1 MFESN
6 LLYLVMRCYNKLV
19 EILLET
25 FRVYVFFIFPAY
37 ASFLPQNGGNR
48 VCEDLKFQNYPG
60 EDVPGPPFQEDCLR
74 QPHFIEPPLL
84 KKKLDPPQQGMFTG
98 VIYFDLKKAFDTL
111 DNKISLLSVPQGSIL
126 GP

>member
-6 LLYLVMRCYNKLV
+6 LLYLVMRCYKKLV

-25 FRVYVFFIFPAY
+25 FLVYVFLTFSQRTLP
-37 ASFLPQNGGNR
+37 SFLRMKN
-48 VCEDLKFQNYPG
+48 LKFQNYPG
-60 EDVPGPPFQEDCLR
+60 EDVPGPPPFQEDCLR

>member
-1 MFESN
+1 MLQKVRRNPAGNFSC
-6 LLYLVMRCYNKLV
+6 L
-19 EILLET
+19 
-25 FRVYVFFIFPAY
+25 RVFNIFPAY

-48 VCEDLKFQNYPG
+48 VCGDLKFQNYPG

-74 QPHFIEPPLL
+74 QPHFIEPSLL

>member
-1 MFESN
+1 MLQKVRRNPAGNFSC
-6 LLYLVMRCYNKLV
+6 L
-19 EILLET
+19 
-25 FRVYVFFIFPAY
+25 RVFNIFPAY

-60 EDVPGPPFQEDCLR
+60 EDVPAP
-74 QPHFIEPPLL
+74 PPLSKGL
-84 KKKLDPPQQGMFTG
+84 PSAAPFHRTASAKKKLDPPQQGMFTG

-111 DNKISLLSVPQGSIL
+111 DKGLYNNYQEG

>member
-1 MFESN
+1 MLQKVSRNPAGNFSC
-6 LLYLVMRCYNKLV
+6 L
-19 EILLET
+19 
-25 FRVYVFFIFPAY
+25 RVFNIFPAY
-37 ASFLPQNGGNR
+37 DSFLPQNGGNR

-60 EDVPGPPFQEDCLR
+60 EDVPGPHFQEDCLR
-74 QPHFIEPPLL
+74 QPHFIELPLL

>member
-1 MFESN
+1 MS
-6 LLYLVMRCYNKLV
+6 
-19 EILLET
+19 
-25 FRVYVFFIFPAY
+25 PA
-37 ASFLPQNGGNR
+37 
-48 VCEDLKFQNYPG
+48 
-60 EDVPGPPFQEDCLR
+60 PPFQEDCLR

-111 DNKISLLSVPQGSIL
+111 DKGLYNNYQEG